1 MGEGSRMGGISVA
14 KCDYVWYRCVALLK
28 QILKII
34 VLHVNNNLKYT
45 LFVTIFTHNN
55 NYVYIHM
62 ERHNWGEPEQAPH

>member
-1 MGEGSRMGGISVA
+1 MGEGSRMGGISVIM
-14 KCDYVWYRCVALLK
+14 YGYRCVALLK

-45 LFVTIFTHNN
+45 LFVTIFTHDN

-62 ERHNWGEPEQAPH
+62 EHHNWGKPEQAPH